1 MAHMVESMAYANDV
15 PWHGLGNNVDP
26 NVSIEQMLV
35 AAGINWEVRMHPLFA
50 QVGDSKVAIP
60 NKAALLRST
69 DNKVLT
75 VASPQWKPVQNR
87 EVLEFFRDYVQAG
100 GATLETAGSLNGGK
114 TIWGLANLGHGFT
127 VGNGDAVKGY
137 LLLASHHEMGKATT
151 VRLTSVRVVC
161 ANTMAVAINGAKAA
175 YSQNHLTT
183 FNAEKARQTL
193 GLAHEGMV
201 KLEMNAKALANL
213 KLSQYDTVRF
223 LAQFFQPAAAEA
235 QATNAAEVAATGV
248 GDYSVTVDKLLQ
260 DANAR
265 SRQLHEVLVS
275 NEKAPGA
282 LPGTGWGVLNAVTYW
297 SDHVAGRDR
306 SARLNKSW
314 FGSNGDIKLAVEKG
328 LLELAA

>member
-1 MAHMVESMAYANDV
+1 MSHQVETMAYANEV

-26 NVSIEQMLV
+26 KVSIEEMLV
-35 AAGINWEVRMHPLFA
+35 AAGIDWEVRMHPLFA
-50 QVGDSKVAIP
+50 QVGDGKVAIP
-60 NKAALLRST
+60 NKAALLRET

-137 LLLASHHEMGKATT
+137 VLLASHHEMGKATT

-161 ANTMAVAINGAKAA
+161 ANTMALAINGAKAT
-175 YSQNHLTT
+175 YSQNHLTA
-183 FNAEKARQTL
+183 FNAEAARQTL

-201 KLEMNAKALANL
+201 KLEMNAKALMGL

-223 LAQFFQPAAAEA
+223 LAQFFQEGADTTPEMA
-235 QATNAAEVAATGV
+235 G
-248 GDYSVTVDKLLQ
+248 GDYSATVGKLLN

-265 SRQLHEVLVS
+265 SKSLHEVLVS

-297 SDHVAGRDR
+297 ADHVAGRDK

-314 FGSNGDIKLAVEKG
+314 FGSTGDTKLAVERG
-328 LLELAA
+328 LLEMAQ